1 VTTPANRTWW
11 IVLNVNAIRELTG
24 VLFTDEGQRV
34 HVLNGTVEEDL
45 VRDLAA
51 HADPTVDVAVT
62 HGWEQAPPEL
72 VVKAGPGSRRHR

>member
-1 VTTPANRTWW
+1 MTTPANRTWW

-51 HADPTVDVAVT
+51 HADPTVDVAVA